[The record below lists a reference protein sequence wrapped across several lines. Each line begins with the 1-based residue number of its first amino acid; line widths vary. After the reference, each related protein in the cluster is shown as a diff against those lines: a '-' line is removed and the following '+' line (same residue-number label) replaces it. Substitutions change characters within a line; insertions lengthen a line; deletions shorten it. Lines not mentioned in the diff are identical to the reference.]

1 MTNISLNA
9 EAIQELIERND
20 AHEMLR
26 AATRLRKWLGDV
38 RELVHELEVA
48 IGELEKSSP
57 TTASGNARKN

>member
-1 MTNISLNA
+1 MTNLSLSA
-9 EAIQELIERND
+9 EAIQKLLERND
-20 AHEMLR
+20 PHELLR

-48 IGELEKSSP
+48 IGELERSSP